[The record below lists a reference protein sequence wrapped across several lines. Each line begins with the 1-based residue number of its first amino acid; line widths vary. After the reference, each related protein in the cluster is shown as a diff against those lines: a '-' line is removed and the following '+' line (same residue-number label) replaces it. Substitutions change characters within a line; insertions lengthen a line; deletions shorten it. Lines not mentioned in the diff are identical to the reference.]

1 MILQIMRS
9 VRSIGFHYMDTVL
22 HVEAKTEET
31 LQRLK
36 DEDFTRELTV
46 V

>member
-1 MILQIMRS
+1 
-9 VRSIGFHYMDTVL
+9 MDTVL

-36 DEDFTRELTV
+36 DEDMTRELCTV
-46 V
+46 F